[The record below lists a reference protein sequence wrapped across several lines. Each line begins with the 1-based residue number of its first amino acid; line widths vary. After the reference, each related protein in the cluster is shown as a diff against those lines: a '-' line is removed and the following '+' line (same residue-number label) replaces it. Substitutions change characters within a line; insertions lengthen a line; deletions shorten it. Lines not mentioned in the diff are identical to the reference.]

1 MSQKRE
7 GEKERGRA
15 NSQRKK
21 KDLKE
26 RFKGE
31 REKDNIIIIH

>member
-1 MSQKRE
+1 MSQKKE
-7 GEKERGRA
+7 GERERGRW

-31 REKDNIIIIH
+31 REKG

>member
-7 GEKERGRA
+7 GERERGRA

-26 RFKGE
+26 RFKGK
-31 REKDNIIIIH
+31 REKG

>member
-1 MSQKRE
+1 VYENLIVYEPKERG
-7 GEKERGRA
+7 GERERGRA

-31 REKDNIIIIH
+31 R